1 MKIKRY
7 TVLLT
12 CFNRRE
18 TTLKCLKQLYR
29 QKTSGIVDVYL
40 CDDGSTDG
48 TFKAVKTEFPDVYLS
63 KGTGNL
69 FWNRGML
76 ASWEKAYD
84 SGITYDA
91 YIWLNDDAYLM
102 EDALQELIDCSALCN
117 DKSIICGSFRDDVGC
132 FSYGGRDKQ
141 YKPLIPNGTLQPVY
155 WLNGNCVLVPDYVV
169 KKIGLLDSMF
179 QHHMGDFDYGL
190 RAIEADICIVST
202 RKYIGTCPTNPMASH
217 RERKSGLTLCKRFRR
232 LYSPLGD
239 NPIINFKYT
248 KRHFGLAKAIRL
260 FLALHFNNL
269 LSDHLYELKTV
280 RKQNSKIKKLM

>member
-1 MKIKRY
+1 MRIKRY
-7 TVLLT
+7 AVLLT

-48 TFKAVKTEFPDVYLS
+48 TFKAVKTEFPDVHLS

-76 ASWEKAYD
+76 ASWKKAYD

-117 DKSIICGSFRDDVGC
+117 DKSIICGSFRDDVGS

-141 YKPLIPNGTLQPVY
+141 YKPLIPNGRLQPVY
-155 WLNGNCVLVPDYVV
+155 WLNGNCVFVPHAVV
-169 KKIGLLDSMF
+169 DKVGLLDGMF
-179 QHHMGDFDYGL
+179 QHHLGDYDYGL
-190 RAIEADICIVST
+190 RAIEAGISVMST
-202 RKYIGTCPTNPMASH
+202 RKYIGMCASNVMKNN
-217 RERKSGLTLCKRFRR
+217 RSRCNGLTLFGRFKR
-232 LYSPLGD
+232 LYSPMGD
-239 NPIINFKYT
+239 NPVIQFRYT
-248 KRHFGLAKAIRL
+248 YRHFGFSKALKI
-260 FLALHFNNL
+260 FFALHWNNL
-269 LSDHLYELKTV
+269 LDDRAYK
-280 RKQNSKIKKLM
+280 RKQNNK